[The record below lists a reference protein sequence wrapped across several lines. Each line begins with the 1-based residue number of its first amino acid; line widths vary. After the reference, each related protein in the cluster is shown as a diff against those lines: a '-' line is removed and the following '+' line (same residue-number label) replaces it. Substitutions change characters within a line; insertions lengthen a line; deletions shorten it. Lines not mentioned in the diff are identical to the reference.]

1 MISYWLFTISRF
13 FIRLFRRDIQTR
25 YPQYKIGRA
34 TYGNPT
40 IYTWGE
46 GAHIEIGAYCSFASG
61 VKIFLGGNHRIDWV
75 TTYPF
80 SVFNVSARKIP
91 GHPQSKG
98 NIYIG
103 NDVWIGRDAVILS
116 GITIGDGAVIGT
128 QAVVTRDVPPYAI
141 VAGNPAKLIRM
152 RFSDEVIKNLLEIK
166 WWDWD
171 EQKIEKFIPLLLS
184 DDINLFIEQA
194 QKDSP
199 SIN

>member
-1 MISYWLFTISRF
+1 MISYWIFTIARF
-13 FIRLFRRDIQTR
+13 ILRLFRRDIQTR
-25 YPQYKIGRA
+25 YPQYKIGRG

-40 IYTWGE
+40 ITTWGE
-46 GAHIEIGAYCSFASG
+46 GTQVEIGAYSSIARG
-61 VKIFLGGNHRIDWV
+61 VQIFLGGNHRIDWV

-80 SVFNVSARKIP
+80 SVFNLSGRKIS

-98 NIYIG
+98 NIHIG

-152 RFSDEVIKNLLEIK
+152 RFSDDVIQKLLEIK

-171 EQKIEKFIPLLLS
+171 DQKIERYIPLLLS
-184 DDINLFIEQA
+184 DDINLFIDQA
-194 QKDSP
+194 QKDIQS
-199 SIN
+199 NH